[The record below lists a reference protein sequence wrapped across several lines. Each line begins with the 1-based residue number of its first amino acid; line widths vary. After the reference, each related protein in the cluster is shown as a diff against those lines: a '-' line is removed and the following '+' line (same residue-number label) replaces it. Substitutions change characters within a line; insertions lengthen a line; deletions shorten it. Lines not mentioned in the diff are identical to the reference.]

1 MLGFM
6 GNIGEIIKDRR
17 KEFRLTQ
24 AQLAKLAKVSINTLT
39 QIEREEG
46 NPTLAVLNRILE
58 TLGLRLTATV
68 LER

>member
-1 MLGFM
+1 MGFM

-68 LER
+68 IEQ

>member
-1 MLGFM
+1 M

-24 AQLAKLAKVSINTLT
+24 AKLAKLAKVSINTLT

-68 LER
+68 IEQ

>member
-1 MLGFM
+1 M
-6 GNIGEIIKDRR
+6 GDIGEIIKDRR

-68 LER
+68 IEQ

>member
-1 MLGFM
+1 MGFM

>member
-1 MLGFM
+1 M
-6 GNIGEIIKDRR
+6 GSIGEIIKDRR

-58 TLGLRLTATV
+58 TLGLRLTATA

>member
-1 MLGFM
+1 M

-58 TLGLRLTATV
+58 TLGLRMTATV
-68 LER
+68 IEQ

>member
-1 MLGFM
+1 M

-24 AQLAKLAKVSINTLT
+24 AQLAILAKVSINTLT

-68 LER
+68 IEQ